1 MRNAIAVVLFTAGLL
16 SAADPTYS
24 RDVSRIMQAK
34 CQQCHRPNDIAPFA
48 LMNYSDAGRYAAGI
62 HRGISP
68 KLMPPWKRGP
78 RHGEFKNSYGLSDEE
93 RQTLLD
99 WVAAGAPEGDPNDMP
114 EALPQ
119 TGEWQLGDPDVVLQM
134 PEVYDVP

>member
-1 MRNAIAVVLFTAGLL
+1 MRNAIAVVLFTSGLL
-16 SAADPTYS
+16 PAADPTYS

-34 CQQCHRPNDIAPFA
+34 CQQCPRPNDIAPFA
-48 LMNYSDAGRYAAGI
+48 LMNYSDASTYSEDIQRV
-62 HRGISP
+62 ISQ
-68 KLMPPWKRGP
+68 KIMPPWKPVPG
-78 RHGEFKNSYGLSDEE
+78 HGEFKNSYGLSDEE

-119 TGEWQLGDPDVVLQM
+119 TGE
-134 PEVYDVP
+134 